1 MDKRKT
7 YLNTDEQ
14 ADDELSRLPSMGGQ
28 GGRQGRQSEEAQRQG
43 GRSRPASAAPGGD
56 LRIGGDAMTKIT
68 TGLNDA
74 PEEATIAQ
82 SGPGLPDDSSQP
94 VEATEGEA
102 LRIQSKLEGTDQ
114 EDRKAEADDLGKQ
127 LASPKHGTA

>member
-1 MDKRKT
+1 M
-7 YLNTDEQ
+7 
-14 ADDELSRLPSMGGQ
+14 
-28 GGRQGRQSEEAQRQG
+28 
-43 GRSRPASAAPGGD
+43 SRPMTNSRPCLRWEVNVVVKDDKARKLIDRGPEQTRKCRPGGD

-74 PEEATIAQ
+74 PEEATTAQ
-82 SGPGLPDDSSQP
+82 SGPDLPDDSSQP

-114 EDRKAEADDLGKQ
+114 
-127 LASPKHGTA
+127 